1 MGAYNGQHAGSE
13 SSGEDSEV
21 VEVALGDGI
30 CMTFS
35 VPKGISEEERREA
48 IEEAK
53 RKGPVV
59 IAEIEREIAEEEN

>member
-1 MGAYNGQHAGSE
+1 MGAHNGQHGGSDT
-13 SSGEDSEV
+13 SGEDYEV

-30 CMTFS
+30 YMTFS

-53 RKGPVV
+53 RKGPAV